1 MAHCLIHQAAKLAPG
16 ALSER
21 LEEEWLA
28 DAAAQCGPLSRLRF
42 SIGCCW
48 ASRVIAHEYAVPA
61 HSTNSPPIV
70 RRQLV
75 RFAHDEFP
83 LLTGGAASFV
93 LVVSLHAAVL
103 YGLAA
108 GSGQK
113 FSQNIVSP
121 IMIQV
126 TDSPR

>member
-1 MAHCLIHQAAKLAPG
+1 MTSDRKYDWVNWMVHCLIHQAAKHAPG
-16 ALSER
+16 SLSER

-28 DAAAQCGPLSRLRF
+28 DSAAHCGALSRLRF

-48 ASRVIAHEYAVPA
+48 ASTIIAHEYAVPV
-61 HSTNSPPIV
+61 HSASNPPIV
-70 RRQLV
+70 HRQLV

-83 LLTGGAASFV
+83 FLTGGAASFV

-108 GSGQK
+108 
-113 FSQNIVSP
+113 
-121 IMIQV
+121 MI
-126 TDSPR
+126 